1 VHRDPLARPR
11 ALRRLAIAVATL
23 AVALAAAPAA
33 AAPPRKDAS
42 AKAGTRATPPAPAPA
57 LAAPAPTPSQELPPP
72 PAAAPLGARRAGWL
86 ALSAGAWAGLD
97 SGQGG
102 AVQLDYGIVRTP
114 EGWSRLQLEVRLAA
128 TVARPT
134 DSTDLTTTIPTYG
147 GPVQIPA
154 GTEKMDA
161 WVVEVVPGARLL
173 YPVTPKFSL
182 FGDVGLGL
190 VQTIEKHERDELF
203 AGHTETTKNVTGLV
217 VRLGAGMS
225 FALSE
230 RTRLLFL
237 PVALSLQ
244 AGTGFSAYVPTLG
257 LAYRL

>member
-42 AKAGTRATPPAPAPA
+42 AKAGTRA
-57 LAAPAPTPSQELPPP
+57 TPSQELPPP

-128 TVARPT
+128 TIGRPT
-134 DSTDLTTTIPTYG
+134 DSTDLTTVYGGRTIPS
-147 GPVQIPA
+147 
-154 GTEKMDA
+154 GTEKTSA
-161 WVVEVVPGARLL
+161 WIVEVVPGLRLL
-173 YPVTPKFSL
+173 YPVSPKFSL
-182 FGDVGLGL
+182 FGEAGLGL

-203 AGHTETTKNVTGLV
+203 AGHTDTTKNVTGLV
-217 VRLGAGMS
+217 FRLGAGMS
-225 FALSE
+225 FTLSE